1 MEKIKCPFCGEEIK
15 ADSKFCPNCGKKLE
29 DYKAEENTIEESV
42 DAYFSSASPRD
53 TSWINRWKTRDILY
67 KLTFALI
74 FIACLIAHIY
84 LVKQYNYFKHAS
96 HTPDEIVAAAV
107 GSVFT
112 GIGSALF
119 GSFFL
124 YTIMKFRITVQTVD
138 GYNVMVASGMYN
150 RLIIEGEVQYKSDNE
165 TGGFLSRRYAK
176 DMHGVLPNNKK
187 VWANVVSFF
196 GQAEIGLGEG
206 TNNH

>member
-15 ADSKFCPNCGKKLE
+15 ANSKFCPNCGKKLE

-42 DAYFSSASPRD
+42 DTYFSSASPRD
-53 TSWINRWKTRDILY
+53 TSWINRWKTRDLLY

-84 LVKQYNYFKHAS
+84 LVKQYNYYKHAS
-96 HTPDEIVAAAV
+96 HTPDEYVAAAV

-124 YTIMKFRITVQTVD
+124 YIIMKFRITVQTVD

-176 DMHGVLPNNKK
+176 DMKGVLPNNKK
-187 VWANVVSFF
+187 VWSNVVSFF